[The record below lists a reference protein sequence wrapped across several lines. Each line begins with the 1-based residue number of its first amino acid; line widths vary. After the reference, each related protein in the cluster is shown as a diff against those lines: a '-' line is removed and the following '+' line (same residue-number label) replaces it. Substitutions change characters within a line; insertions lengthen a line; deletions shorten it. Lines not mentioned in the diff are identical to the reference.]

1 MELAERMH
9 LKIADFD
16 RFLDVLNAEC
26 YLLKKG
32 PRLYQVGR
40 QVTCI
45 EHDRQMVISI
55 MVCARCSTGCYVQ
68 FGRVIH

>member
-45 EHDRQMVISI
+45 QHDRQIVMPT
-55 MVCARCSTGCYVQ
+55 VCARCSTGGHVQ